1 MTYFRNLLIYFII
14 LILLSRFYR
23 VNIIQIVIAELFMI
37 IIIQVTTLPSKL
49 RDTFNVFVIFII
61 IHFISGWLM
70 LFLVCL
76 VGNQRFVDN
85 RYSGP
90 SVHQDSGWLV
100 LVLAPYDSFRYGFIR
115 QVNQIHRLLLDLFVF
130 VWALPDCMSRVTV
143 KTTELSFLPGPV
155 VGWRRT
161 RLLAV

>member
-1 MTYFRNLLIYFII
+1 MIRRHCCFAFEGRISNLH
-14 LILLSRFYR
+14 
-23 VNIIQIVIAELFMI
+23 
-37 IIIQVTTLPSKL
+37 
-49 RDTFNVFVIFII
+49 FNDGHWKGCGVEAIPADHLDIF
-61 IHFISGWLM
+61 L
-70 LFLVCL
+70 LVCL
-76 VGNQRFVDN
+76 VGNQGFLDN

-100 LVLAPYDSFRYGFIR
+100 PVLVPYDSFRCGFIR

-130 VWALPDCMSRVTV
+130 VWALPDCMSLVITV

-155 VGWRRT
+155 VGWRRM